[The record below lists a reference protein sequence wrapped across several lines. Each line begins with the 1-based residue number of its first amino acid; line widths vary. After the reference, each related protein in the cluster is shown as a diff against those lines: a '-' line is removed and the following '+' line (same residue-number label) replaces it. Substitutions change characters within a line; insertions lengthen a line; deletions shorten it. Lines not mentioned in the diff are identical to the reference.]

1 MQMLTNKQAAANS
14 ILRTDQEHPNNNDI
28 EKVEKAFVDKHHE
41 ISNSSALM
49 KKTVAD
55 LVQLSLNNVT
65 VGYDNLP
72 IVKEISLTLG
82 NGQIGCLLGP
92 SGCGKSTLLRAIA
105 GFEPLI
111 SGEIIMEDQ
120 LLSSRHFTQVPEK
133 RQIGMVFQDLALFPH
148 LTIDE
153 NIRFGIHRWSRH
165 KQVERVRELLD
176 LVGLSEMKNRY
187 PHSLSGG
194 QQQRIA
200 LARAMAPRPKLLL
213 LDEPFSG
220 LDASMREKL
229 VPEVRDILLQEQMSA
244 LLVTHD
250 QMEAFAMADK
260 VAVIREGMVLQCD
273 SSYILYHKPNSRF
286 VADFV
291 GEGDFLSA
299 IVLDEYQVKSSLG
312 TLSSSEPHGF
322 SINQA
327 VKVLVRPDDLLHDD
341 DSNFTAQ
348 IVNKQ
353 FRGSHFLYRVKLES
367 QQELY
372 CFASSHHN
380 HDLGEDIGI
389 QLDLDHLVMFADE

>member
-1 MQMLTNKQAAANS
+1 MENPS
-14 ILRTDQEHPNNNDI
+14 
-28 EKVEKAFVDKHHE
+28 VE
-41 ISNSSALM
+41 
-49 KKTVAD
+49 
-55 LVQLSLNNVT
+55 LVQLSLNNVV
-65 VGYDNLP
+65 VGYDGVA
-72 IVKEISLTLG
+72 IVKDVSLTLG

-105 GFEPLI
+105 GFEPVME
-111 SGEIIMEDQ
+111 GEIVMEGE
-120 LLSSRHFTQVPEK
+120 LLSSPRFTQVPEQRK
-133 RQIGMVFQDLALFPH
+133 VGMVFQDLALFPH
-148 LTIDE
+148 LTIE
-153 NIRFGIHRWSRH
+153 KNIGFGLKQWPKAEQAERIH
-165 KQVERVRELLD
+165 ELLT
-176 LVGLSEMKNRY
+176 LVGLSGTEKRY

-229 VPEVRDILLQEQMSA
+229 VPEVREILLQEQMSG

-260 VAVIREGMVLQCD
+260 VAVMQEGKIVQCD
-273 SSYILYHKPNSRF
+273 TSYSLYHQPESRF

-291 GEGDFLSA
+291 GEGDFLSG
-299 IVLDEYQVKSSLG
+299 IVIDENRVQSSLG
-312 TLSSSEPHGF
+312 TLNSSKPHGF
-322 SINQA
+322 SVNQS

-348 IVNKQ
+348 IISKQ

-372 CFASSHHN
+372 CFASSHHD
-380 HDLGEDIGI
+380 HALGENIGI
-389 QLDLDHLVMFADE
+389 KLDLDHLVMFADQ